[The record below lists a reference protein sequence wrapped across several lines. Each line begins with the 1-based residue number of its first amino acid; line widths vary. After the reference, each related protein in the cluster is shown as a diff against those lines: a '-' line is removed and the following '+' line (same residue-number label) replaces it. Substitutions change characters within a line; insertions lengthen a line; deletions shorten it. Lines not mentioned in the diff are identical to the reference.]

1 MTFSTFDWPLFW
13 TNLMKVS
20 AAYALALPVGWDR
33 ESEAH
38 SAGLRTFPIVA
49 MASCGHLLLMPDLTN
64 QSRVL
69 QGVVTGIGFVGGG
82 AILKAGNTVRGTAT
96 AASIWNT
103 GVIGA
108 AIAIERY
115 EVALILSLLNLF
127 TLKALLPL
135 KHRLDGP
142 PPEPKSASQED
153 NAK

>member
-1 MTFSTFDWPLFW
+1 MFTAFDWPIFW
-13 TNLMKVS
+13 TNLIKVA
-20 AAYALALPVGWDR
+20 AAYALAMPVGWDR

-49 MASCGHLLLMPDLTN
+49 MASCGYLLLMPDMTT

-82 AILKAGNTVRGTAT
+82 AILKAGDAVRGTAT

-115 EVALILSLLNLF
+115 EIALILSLLNLF

-135 KHRLDGP
+135 KRKLDEP
-142 PPEPKSASQED
+142 PASTE
-153 NAK
+153 NKGI

>member
-1 MTFSTFDWPLFW
+1 MIFPAFDWSIFW
-13 TNLMKVS
+13 TNLFKVS
-20 AAYALALPVGWDR
+20 AAYVLALPVGWDR

-49 MASCGHLLLMPDLTN
+49 MASCGYLLLMPDMTT

-82 AILKAGNTVRGTAT
+82 AILKAGSVVRGTAT

-115 EVALILSLLNLF
+115 EVALILSLLNIF

-135 KHRLDGP
+135 KRKLDQRP
-142 PPEPKSASQED
+142 PGREREEK
-153 NAK
+153 

>member
-1 MTFSTFDWPLFW
+1 MIPVFDWPIFW
-13 TNLMKVS
+13 TNLIKVS

-49 MASCGHLLLMPDLTN
+49 MASCGYLLLMPDMTT

-82 AILKAGNTVRGTAT
+82 AILKSGDAVRGTAT

-135 KHRLDGP
+135 KRKLDGP
-142 PPEPKSASQED
+142 PPNSEKRT
-153 NAK
+153 

>member
-1 MTFSTFDWPLFW
+1 MFTAFDWPIFW
-13 TNLMKVS
+13 TNLIKVA
-20 AAYALALPVGWDR
+20 AAYALAMPVGWDR

-49 MASCGHLLLMPDLTN
+49 MASCGYLLLMPDMTT

-82 AILKAGNTVRGTAT
+82 AILKSGDAVRGTAT

-115 EVALILSLLNLF
+115 EIALILSLLNLF

-135 KHRLDGP
+135 KRKLDEP
-142 PPEPKSASQED
+142 PASTE
-153 NAK
+153 NKGI